1 MIYLYKF
8 KYDKMKQIIVGAC
21 ALIASIGMTS
31 CGGDSDPASIKTE
44 DLKTACD
51 CVDAM
56 ESIADRQLEL
66 LEGEETDEAEKE
78 YEGLEEKLNEV
89 NKHCRSEFKKEE
101 AEKCDN
107 FEAVVEKMKKVR

>member
-1 MIYLYKF
+1 
-8 KYDKMKQIIVGAC
+8 MKQIIMGAF
-21 ALIASIGMTS
+21 ALVVSIGMTS
-31 CGGDSDPASIKTE
+31 CGSGDGDPSSIKTE
-44 DLKTACD
+44 DLKTACE

-56 ESIADRQLEL
+56 ELIADRQLEL

-78 YEGLEEKLNEV
+78 YEGLEEKMNEV

-107 FEAVVEKMKKVR
+107 FESLMEKMKDVR